1 MLEERNKELTKQI
14 ERLTISNEKME
25 QELDLCQNTNNE
37 LMYKH
42 HEMVSVINT
51 IITEL
56 NYVINILSNKHQEN

>member
-42 HEMVSVINT
+42 YEMVSVINT